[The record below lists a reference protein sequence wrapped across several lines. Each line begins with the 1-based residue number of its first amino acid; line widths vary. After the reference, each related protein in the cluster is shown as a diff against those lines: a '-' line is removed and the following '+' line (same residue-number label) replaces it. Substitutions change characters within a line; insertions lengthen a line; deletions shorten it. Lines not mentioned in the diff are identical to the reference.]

1 MANTYI
7 YVWVD
12 GEAVGYTDAYMGA
25 AEDRDI
31 FAPFGS
37 LYLREEQPDGE
48 ITYSRCKTFDESG
61 ASTAEKATALL
72 KEYLAAVVG
81 MYEVNPIV
89 SSEEP
94 KKPDSVTGDWTR
106 EKVRDIILDE
116 MLGRGFV
123 EDDLKHIRRFS
134 VRWTE
139 QNGLKLKM
147 GRHWLVILP
156 STKERE
162 IRMIAG
168 LYAFDVLQ
176 GWRKGDTETLPKS
189 RELRDS
195 LKGYV
200 STADAAR
207 MMGCTQNHV
216 NLLCRDG
223 AFPGARKIGRNWA
236 IPREDVETYEPGPQG
251 FAAHPE
257 NIPNKREGN

>member
-1 MANTYI
+1 MSNTYI
-7 YVWVD
+7 YVWID

-94 KKPDSVTGDWTR
+94 KKPDSVMGNWKR
-106 EKVRDIILDE
+106 LKVRDIALDE
-116 MLGRGFV
+116 MLQLGFV
-123 EDDLKHIRRFS
+123 EDDLRDIRRCAIG
-134 VRWTE
+134 TE
-139 QNGLKLKM
+139 LGSLKLKM
-147 GRHWLVILP
+147 GRHWMLILP
-156 STKERE
+156 STTEEE
-162 IRMIAG
+162 IRSIAR
-168 LYAFDVLQ
+168 LYASDVIQ

-223 AFPGARKIGRNWA
+223 AFPGARKIGRIWA
-236 IPREDVETYEPGPQG
+236 IPREEIETYEPGLQG

-257 NIPNKREGN
+257 NIPNKKQN